1 MSNNFSKLGL
11 ADFLMNALNEL
22 GYEVPT
28 QIQEQTIPAI
38 INGDDVLAL
47 AQTGTGKTAGFAL
60 PILQNIDVK
69 LKAPQAI
76 IIAPTRE
83 LAIQVAEAFHRYAKD
98 LPDFN
103 VTPIYGGQD
112 YSIQL
117 RALKRGAH
125 VVVGTPGRIQDHLR
139 RGTLKTNHLKTLVL
153 DEADEML
160 NMGFIDDIEWILEQI
175 PHPHQTALFSATM
188 HNSIKKIA
196 ERFLHHPK
204 KIQIEAKTVTVD
216 AIAQSYIRV
225 EYRRKLEVLTR
236 YLEVEEMQAAI
247 IFVRTKN
254 ESSELTEKL
263 QARGLAAAAL
273 NGDIDQ
279 SMRKKVVDQLK
290 SGHLDIVVATDVAA
304 RGIDV
309 ERITHVIN
317 FDIPTNTE
325 SYIHRIGRTGRAGR
339 EGKAL
344 SFITSREQRLLRDI
358 ERAINKRIEEVQP
371 PSLEEIHKS
380 RKNQLKTK
388 IINAIEQENYL
399 KPYYEIIDSLVTKD
413 NCEIRDV
420 AAALAYLS
428 EQDNPLA
435 DYETLL
441 AQAKAEKRQRREQ
454 GRDFQRKPEARHDGR
469 KRNRSRNK
477 HEDKSFTDKKRK
489 KSKGS
494 RDGFAPKPR
503 KQNNNKDKPTFNS
516 EGKRK
521 KLSRKP
527 RD

>member
-263 QARGLAAAAL
+263 QAR
-273 NGDIDQ
+273 
-279 SMRKKVVDQLK
+279 
-290 SGHLDIVVATDVAA
+290 
-304 RGIDV
+304 
-309 ERITHVIN
+309 
-317 FDIPTNTE
+317 
-325 SYIHRIGRTGRAGR
+325 
-339 EGKAL
+339 
-344 SFITSREQRLLRDI
+344 
-358 ERAINKRIEEVQP
+358 
-371 PSLEEIHKS
+371 
-380 RKNQLKTK
+380 
-388 IINAIEQENYL
+388 
-399 KPYYEIIDSLVTKD
+399 
-413 NCEIRDV
+413 
-420 AAALAYLS
+420 
-428 EQDNPLA
+428 
-435 DYETLL
+435 
-441 AQAKAEKRQRREQ
+441 
-454 GRDFQRKPEARHDGR
+454 
-469 KRNRSRNK
+469 
-477 HEDKSFTDKKRK
+477 
-489 KSKGS
+489 
-494 RDGFAPKPR
+494 
-503 KQNNNKDKPTFNS
+503 
-516 EGKRK
+516 
-521 KLSRKP
+521 
-527 RD
+527 